1 MKNQNTTLLIIFYL
15 LADSI
20 ISLSSINLKKQS
32 NSFTMVFKTTNYES
46 GITLSTTNLPKFDR
60 RVIALLL

>member
-1 MKNQNTTLLIIFYL
+1 MKNQNTTLLIIFNL

-32 NSFTMVFKTTNYES
+32 NCFTMVLKTTNYES

>member
-1 MKNQNTTLLIIFYL
+1 MKNQNTTLLIIFNL

-32 NSFTMVFKTTNYES
+32 NCFTMVFKTTNYES